1 MSAKTPFSKQQ
12 LDTYLNELGK
22 EFRRLTKRKSE
33 AELILVGGAAILIN
47 YTFRDATTDADA
59 IILGASA
66 MDDAIRNVG
75 NKFELLPGWL
85 NTDFSKTA
93 SYTPKLREYSKPY
106 RTFSNVLHVRTVAD
120 EYLVAMKLMAGRQYK
135 HDLSDIVGI
144 LWEHEK
150 NGAPLG
156 RTQIDSAINTLY
168 ENKPLPDIT
177 RQLLDDIFNH
187 GDLQSVYSELQKQ
200 EEEAR
205 DILRIFES
213 EYPNTLTADTIDN
226 VLEQMK
232 KRKANLHGE
241 M

>member
-1 MSAKTPFSKQQ
+1 MSVRTPFSKQQ
-12 LDTYLNELGK
+12 LDAYLTALGK

-33 AELILVGGAAILIN
+33 AELILVGGASVLIN
-47 YTFRDATTDADA
+47 YTFRDVTDDADA
-59 IILGASA
+59 IILAVSA

-75 NKFELLPGWL
+75 DKFELLPGWL

-135 HDLSDIVGI
+135 HDLSDIAGV

-150 NGAPLG
+150 NGSPLS
-156 RTQIDSAINTLY
+156 REQIDNALVVLY

-177 RQLLDDIFNH
+177 KQLLDDIFKH
-187 GDLQSVYSELQKQ
+187 GDLQSAYSELRKQ

-205 DILRIFES
+205 DILRIFEN

-226 VLEQMK
+226 VLAQMK
-232 KRKANLHGE
+232 KRKINSHAP
-241 M
+241 